1 MNPSRQWKTIL
12 MWSAFTVFGAVL
24 IVAATVTP
32 SCQRVS
38 AGNQA
43 RRATTVATLACIR
56 AVLAMQD
63 PLPNSLVA
71 LTVGSENQPAL
82 LTGVSLRDSWGQ
94 PLLYRKSGGTNFLL
108 RSSGPDRR
116 MGTRDDI
123 F

>member
-1 MNPSRQWKTIL
+1 MLKW
-12 MWSAFTVFGAVL
+12 TVFVTSLAVL

-63 PLPNSLVA
+63 PLPSTLTE
-71 LTVGSENQPAL
+71 LTVVSTSQPAL
-82 LTGVSLRDSWGQ
+82 LTGISLRDSWGQ
-94 PLLYRKSGGTNFLL
+94 PFLYRESGGTNFLL